1 MNDDAGTSNTA
12 ALSAYNS
19 GAVPA
24 SAHSERGRDAIGD
37 YMDEIGRHPLLT
49 IEEELRLGM
58 AVQSGQCL
66 EEVRRAYEERH
77 LVEPKPLVLGEV
89 LFEQLESYR
98 GHLAMLA
105 RATAEP
111 QETDAVHALVVHP
124 RMREMLE
131 GTPPMHL
138 VEKAASICGCA
149 PAKVLQDVMA
159 ASSLCRLLPADALED
174 LAERCRNSQSNVD
187 DGRSL
192 TAVLLED
199 RWKRVEREWRE
210 ATEVLTNRNLRL
222 VSSIARKFSSLGVPF
237 LDLVQEGNLGLIRAV
252 QKFQPQRGFKFS
264 TYATWWI
271 RQAVSR
277 ALARQARTIRLPL
290 HIVERVQRLNR
301 AEMSL
306 AKALDRAPTRKEIAT
321 ELGWTVEE
329 LDRLLEQRQHTVS
342 LQTPVGSE
350 NATLED
356 FVQNQTEEAPDE
368 MAVQVALKEDL
379 ENALRELPERHSLVL
394 ELRFGMSDGRPRT
407 LEEIGRNL
415 DLTRERIR
423 QIEREALTKLRGI
436 EGLAE
441 LLDPV

>member
-1 MNDDAGTSNTA
+1 MNDDEGTSNLA
-12 ALSAYNS
+12 ALSNQRS
-19 GAVPA
+19 GAVSA
-24 SAHSERGRDAIGD
+24 NAHSERGRDAIGD

-49 IEEELRLGM
+49 AEEELRLGM
-58 AVQSGQCL
+58 AVQSGQRL

-89 LFEQLESYR
+89 LFEQLEGYQ
-98 GHLAMLA
+98 GHLALLA
-105 RATAEP
+105 RAADEP
-111 QETDAVHALVVHP
+111 QKTAAVHALVVRP
-124 RMREMLE
+124 RMKEMLE

-138 VEKAASICGCA
+138 VEKAASICGCG

-174 LAERCRNSQSNVD
+174 LAERCRNSQRNVD

-306 AKALDRAPTRKEIAT
+306 AKALDRAPTREEIAA

-394 ELRFGMSDGRPRT
+394 ELRFGMTDGRPRT

-441 LLDPV
+441 LLDPA